1 MSQFKEMGF
10 ELKDIKEVLLLH
22 NNDQH
27 NALEDLMARAG
38 ASWRHIPGFLA
49 CNGAGPAPPPSHPVW
64 LALSGKESSFF
75 AYKGERLSKPAH
87 VHHSSI
93 SLSTEGQL
101 SFLN

>member
-38 ASWRHIPGFLA
+38 ASWKHIPGILA
-49 CNGAGPAPPPSHPVW
+49 CHGAGLAPPPPHPMW
-64 LALSGKESSFF
+64 LALGRKESGFSHPWESDWASLPACITPAFLF
-75 AYKGERLSKPAH
+75 PLGANFLS
-87 VHHSSI
+87 
-93 SLSTEGQL
+93 
-101 SFLN
+101 